1 MLFSEGKESTIITV
15 SESTG
20 SSSSTSGSNTTT
32 RTYSE
37 VNTFFSEYISHLQKS
52 VSSNVLEDGTLE
64 ILPQNKEI
72 AFEST
77 S

>member
-1 MLFSEGKESTIITV
+1 MLFAEGKESIIITV

-20 SSSSTSGSNTTT
+20 SSSRTSGSNTTT

-64 ILPQNKEI
+64 ILLQNKEI

>member
-20 SSSSTSGSNTTT
+20 SSSRTSGSNTTT

-37 VNTFFSEYISHLQKS
+37 VNTFFSECISQSIFHIYKS
-52 VSSNVLEDGTLE
+52 L
-64 ILPQNKEI
+64 
-72 AFEST
+72 
-77 S
+77 